1 MSPLSGGVLAGA
13 TVVSSPA
20 LWSSLVEGTMPLDVG
35 LTRYLIAV
43 ALSWG
48 LLSLVAELAFPAPG
62 SVKVPPAEPAGTSD
76 AAPTEAASRDRNEAA

>member
-13 TVVSSPA
+13 TVVASPA
-20 LWSSLVEGTMPLDVG
+20 LWSSLVDGTMPLDVG

-62 SVKVPPAEPAGTSD
+62 SVKVPPAESAAETSGTGES
-76 AAPTEAASRDRNEAA
+76 PRERNEAA